1 MQSSQSRA
9 AKMEAG
15 DPTVLLD
22 LQVRELL
29 GLGNSNRAL
38 GVAARASACDRG
50 LTVHSD
56 GALSP
61 AGLSSVADT
70 EDLFD

>member
-1 MQSSQSRA
+1 
-9 AKMEAG
+9 MEAG

-22 LQVRELL
+22 LQVRARL
-29 GLGNSNRAL
+29 GLGISNRDL

-50 LTVHSD
+50 LAVRSD

-61 AGLSSVADT
+61 IGLSSVADT